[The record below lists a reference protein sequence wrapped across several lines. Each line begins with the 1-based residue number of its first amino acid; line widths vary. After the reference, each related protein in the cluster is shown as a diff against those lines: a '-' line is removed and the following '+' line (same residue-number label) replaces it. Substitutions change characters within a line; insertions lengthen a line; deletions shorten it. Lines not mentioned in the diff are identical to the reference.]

1 MKWHYIII
9 LFIRELS
16 QIKCGAIN
24 RIFLMF
30 SISNNIMPKLH
41 DIMVITHS
49 TFEYKKDH
57 FILSIA
63 LDKSIR
69 FVRIVS
75 DPVLSKDMD
84 YFVEKSKVGTEYLVL
99 TQEKK
104 SIIKI

>member
-1 MKWHYIII
+1 M
-9 LFIRELS
+9 S

-24 RIFLMF
+24 RTFLMF
-30 SISNNIMPKLH
+30 SISNNVFVKYHNKFLL
-41 DIMVITHS
+41 TFS

-57 FILSIA
+57 YFLA
-63 LDKSIR
+63 LPLDKSVHN
-69 FVRIVS
+69 VRIVS